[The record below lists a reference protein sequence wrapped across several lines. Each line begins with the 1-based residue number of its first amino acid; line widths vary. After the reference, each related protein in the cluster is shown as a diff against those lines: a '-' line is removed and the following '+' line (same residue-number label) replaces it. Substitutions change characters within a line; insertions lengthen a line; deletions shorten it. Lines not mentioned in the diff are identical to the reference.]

1 MQLPLDI
8 KLREDATYAN
18 YLGEAG
24 KRLRAASG
32 IVYIWGGPGTGRSH
46 LLQAACH
53 EARTAG
59 SNAIYLVGMGQH
71 SPEVIRDLEH
81 LDLVCIDDIHE
92 VAGDTEWETALF
104 HLVNGIRD
112 RRASLIMSADRPA
125 ATLPIKLAD
134 LQSRLKGAQGIA
146 TDQLDDAGKLAL
158 LRQKAA
164 GQGYDLAEEVGRFI
178 LSRSGRDLP
187 TLLGLLERL
196 EVETLRRQKRVTIP
210 LVKQVLGL

>member
-24 KRLRAASG
+24 KRLRATNG
-32 IVYIWGGPGTGRSH
+32 IIYVWGAPGTGRSH

-53 EARTAG
+53 EARLAG
-59 SNAIYLVGMGQH
+59 ESAIYLVGIGQH

-81 LDLVCIDDIHE
+81 LELVCIDDIHE
-92 VAGDTEWETALF
+92 IAGNADWETALF
-104 HLVNGIRD
+104 HLINGVRD
-112 RRASLIMSADRPA
+112 RGASLILSANKPVSELA
-125 ATLPIKLAD
+125 VKLAD
-134 LQSRLKGAQGIA
+134 LQSRLKAAQGIA

-158 LRQKAA
+158 LQQKAA

-187 TLLGLLERL
+187 TLLALLERL
-196 EVETLRRQKRVTIP
+196 EIETLRRQKRVTIP